1 MEKGKILFLEPG
13 FETLWT
19 IVKSSMMDDIILTKK
34 KWKWHQKLNGHN
46 SDQKSESDTKNSG
59 F

>member
-1 MEKGKILFLEPG
+1 MEKGEILFLEPD

-19 IVKSSMMDDIILTKK
+19 IVKSSMMDNIILTK
-34 KWKWHQKLNGHN
+34 
-46 SDQKSESDTKNSG
+46 KSESDTKSSG